1 MDKSLAEESLL
12 NSLGVIEEHKFRE
25 LIKESILP
33 ILKNKFKKLEI
44 DFQIYE
50 KYLVFYISHLAF
62 IDMDFKISIELIE
75 FYSGCKTKEKLTEY
89 VVDYVSIALKRK
101 WESYI
106 LKESD

>member
-12 NSLGVIEEHKFRE
+12 NSLGVIERDKIRKV
-25 LIKESILP
+25 IKESILP
-33 ILKNKFKKLEI
+33 ILRNKFKKLEI

-62 IDMDFKISIELIE
+62 IDIDFKISFDLMKFI
-75 FYSGCKTKEKLTEY
+75 SGCKTKEELTEY
-89 VVDYVSIALKRK
+89 VVDYVSIALKIK